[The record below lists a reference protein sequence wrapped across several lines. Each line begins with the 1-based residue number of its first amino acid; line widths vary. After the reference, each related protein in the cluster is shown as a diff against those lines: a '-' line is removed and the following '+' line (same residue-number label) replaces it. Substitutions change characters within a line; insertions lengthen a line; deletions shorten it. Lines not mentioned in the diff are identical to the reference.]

1 MDRLLEEPGSVADLA
16 RFGLPSKD
24 PLIGWLG
31 QAGFLIRRGPLQL
44 VIDPY
49 LSDSLATKYRGT
61 RYPHTRLM
69 RPPIAPEQLTE
80 VQVVLCTHAHTDH
93 MDPETLPRIAAA
105 SPECLF
111 VAPRAVAAVA
121 LQRGV
126 PAAQLVTIDA
136 GELVAFADNLAVRA
150 VPAAHE
156 QLETDAAGCHKFL
169 GYLLHLG
176 DRVVYHSGD
185 CVPYPGLCEQLAQA
199 EVDLALLPVNGRDAE
214 RRANGVPGNFTWE
227 EAVELC
233 LRCHIPA
240 MLACHFGMFD
250 FNTVAADWLDERIA
264 QLPSSLQCVRPR
276 EGVLYRLL
284 PKSPAAEAG
293 HEVRR
298 TTA

>member
-1 MDRLLEEPGSVADLA
+1 MGRLLEEPGLVADLV

-31 QAGFLIRRGPLQL
+31 QAGFLIRSGALRL

-69 RPPIAPEQLTE
+69 RPPIAPEQLTG
-80 VQVVLCTHAHTDH
+80 VQVVLCTHAHSDH
-93 MDPETLPRIAAA
+93 MDPETLTRIAAA

-111 VAPRAVAAVA
+111 VVPRAEAAVA

-156 QLETDAAGCHKFL
+156 QVEIDAAGRHRFL
-169 GYLLHLG
+169 GYLLHLS

-185 CVPYPGLCEQLAQA
+185 CVPYPGLYELLTQTD
-199 EVDLALLPVNGRDAE
+199 VDLALLPVNGRDAE

-227 EAVELC
+227 EAVDLC
-233 LRCHIPA
+233 LHCHIPA
-240 MLACHFGMFD
+240 MVACHFGMFD
-250 FNTVAADWLDERIA
+250 FNTVAAAWLDERIT

-276 EGVLYRLL
+276 EGGLYRLL
-284 PKSPAAEAG
+284 PISPAEEADQQ
-293 HEVRR
+293 VRR
-298 TTA
+298 TMT

>member
-1 MDRLLEEPGSVADLA
+1 MDRLLEEPGSVADLV

-31 QAGFLIRRGPLQL
+31 QAGFLIRSGALQL

-61 RYPHTRLM
+61 RYPHTRLT
-69 RPPIAPEQLTE
+69 RPPVMPEQLTG
-80 VQVVLCTHAHTDH
+80 VQVVLCTHAHSDH

-111 VAPRAVAAVA
+111 VVPRAEAAVA

-126 PAAQLVTIDA
+126 PPSQLVTIDA
-136 GELVAFADNLAVRA
+136 GELVAFADSLAVRA
-150 VPAAHE
+150 LPAAHE
-156 QLETDAAGCHKFL
+156 QVETDAAGRHRFL

-185 CVPYPGLCEQLAQA
+185 CVPYPGLCELLTQTD
-199 EVDLALLPVNGRDAE
+199 VDLALLPVNGRDAE
-214 RRANGVPGNFTWE
+214 RRANGVPGNFTRE
-227 EAVELC
+227 EAVDLC
-233 LRCHIPA
+233 FRCRIPA

-250 FNTVAADWLDERIA
+250 FNTVAATWLDEQIA
-264 QLPSSLQCVRPR
+264 KLPSSLQCVRPR
-276 EGVLYRLL
+276 EGGLYRLL
-284 PKSPAAEAG
+284 PKSPAEEAEQQ
-293 HEVRR
+293 VRR
-298 TTA
+298 TMT